1 MVVLCCITVRPELI
15 RVADTVAGGLKGF
28 SFAMCFVC
36 EAVIY
41 TVSAT

>member
-1 MVVLCCITVRPELI
+1 MVVLCCISVLPELI
-15 RVADTVAGGLKGF
+15 RVANAVAGGLKGF

-41 TVSAT
+41 TVGAT